1 MMKKDNPTLVV
12 IPSYNEKENISG
24 LAEKILNIA
33 SNIDVLVVDDNSPD
47 GTADV
52 VRKTKGFGQRL
63 QMIVRQKKNG
73 RGGAVLDGF
82 RQGLGNKIKY
92 EYFFEMDADFSHSP
106 DEIPLFLE
114 KIKEYDLVIGSRYR
128 SGSKIIGWPI
138 NRTVFSKLANIYAR
152 CLLRIP
158 ITDYTNGYRLY
169 RREVLENLDY
179 SAIEASGYIVL
190 SEVAFQIHLAGYR
203 IGEIPTVFVNRRR
216 GLSNLSFNEIYSALR
231 SVFRL
236 ALKRKKIKKL
246 IEQNRSF
253 KTNG

>member
-1 MMKKDNPTLVV
+1 MKENRHTLVV
-12 IPSYNEKENISG
+12 IPSYNEKENIGG
-24 LAEKILNIA
+24 LAEKILQIDPD
-33 SNIDVLVVDDNSPD
+33 IDVLVVDDNSPD
-47 GTADV
+47 GTAEV
-52 VRKTKGFGQRL
+52 VRKTRGFGNRL

-82 RQGLGNKIKY
+82 RAGLKDKKNY
-92 EYFFEMDADFSHSP
+92 AYFFEMDADFSHSP
-106 DEIPLFLE
+106 DEMPRFLE
-114 KIKEYDLVIGSRYR
+114 KIKECDLVIGSRYR

-169 RREVLENLDY
+169 RREVLEHLDCD
-179 SAIEASGYIVL
+179 AIEASGYIVL
-190 SEVAFQIHLAGYR
+190 SEMAFQIHLAGYR

-216 GLSNLSFNEIYSALR
+216 GLSNLSFGEIHSALR

-236 ALKRKKIKKL
+236 ALKRKKIRKLMERKRSKK
-246 IEQNRSF
+246 S
-253 KTNG
+253 NG